1 MIVSRNEAYLSNNAR
16 DFKVGLFGFR
26 KTWSDQCQI
35 SRQALSET
43 QEGKPHQNNTFVSEH
58 RGKHTHRGANH
69 GINRE

>member
-1 MIVSRNEAYLSNNAR
+1 MIVSRNEASLSNNAR

-35 SRQALSET
+35 SRQTLSET

-58 RGKHTHRGANH
+58 
-69 GINRE
+69 